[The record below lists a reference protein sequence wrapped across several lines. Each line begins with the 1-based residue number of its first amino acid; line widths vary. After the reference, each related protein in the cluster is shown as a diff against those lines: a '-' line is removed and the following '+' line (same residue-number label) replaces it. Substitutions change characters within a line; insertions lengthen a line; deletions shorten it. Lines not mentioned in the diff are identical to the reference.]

1 MEYQLPIPRIATI
14 QPQLPLFL
22 MTLFSYLPALPSFDP
37 VDGEDARQVDRLSLP
52 RGGGGGAPVVPAAAT
67 VSGVGRG
74 RFWED
79 EDEEA
84 EGQRQRLP
92 RRRHGDREQEAA
104 NAVTAHV
111 STEK

>member
-1 MEYQLPIPRIATI
+1 M
-14 QPQLPLFL
+14 
-22 MTLFSYLPALPSFDP
+22 
-37 VDGEDARQVDRLSLP
+37 DRLSLP
-52 RGGGGGAPVVPAAAT
+52 RGRGGVAPVVSAT
-67 VSGVGRG
+67 ASGVGRG
-74 RFWED
+74 RFGED